1 MSHFCTG
8 WTRAL
13 EEVISVHNPMRETNL
28 QTAKR
33 TVIHGDALEWLA
45 AHPQQ
50 QGCSLLASMPDVSEL
65 GCPLPVWEEI
75 FRRAVRL
82 CLAATP
88 PGGLCCFFQ
97 TDTRHDGGWI
107 SKGGIVLSEAA
118 ALGVPLLWHKVVLRV
133 PPNTASR
140 SRAGYSHLMAFSAA
154 LRIPADRATPDAL
167 PDLGAV
173 PWSHSMGTRAAVR
186 VMRDVRSYSPE
197 THTILQP
204 FCGIGTALA
213 VANAHGFHAIGI
225 ERNRRRAEQARLL
238 SMDDLRAA
246 AAELRARRAQHRR

>member
-1 MSHFCTG
+1 
-8 WTRAL
+8 
-13 EEVISVHNPMRETNL
+13 MRTTNQ
-28 QTAKR
+28 QTSKR
-33 TVIHGDALEWLA
+33 TVVHGDALEWLA
-45 AHPQQ
+45 AHPHQE
-50 QGCSLLASMPDVSEL
+50 GCSLLASMPDVSEL
-65 GCPLPVWEEI
+65 GCSMPLWEAF

-82 CLAATP
+82 CLGAAD

-97 TDTRHDGGWI
+97 TDTRHGGGWI

-118 ALGVPLLWHKVVLRV
+118 ALGVPLLWHKVVLRA
-133 PPNTASR
+133 PANTVSR
-140 SRAGYSHLMAFSAA
+140 SRAGYSHLMAFSSA
-154 LRIPADRATPDAL
+154 LRIPAGRATPDVL
-167 PDLGAV
+167 PDLGEV

-186 VMRDVRSYSPE
+186 MMRDVRSYSPA

-213 VANAHGFHAIGI
+213 VANAHGFHAVGI

-246 AAELRARRAQHRR
+246 AAELRAKRAKKRR